1 MKKIKYLIL
10 TLLLT
15 VISIPI
21 VFAASNVEIDNVE
34 LVSKSKNT
42 IINGEPTFKGLEIN
56 YNISFQNPGDSV
68 KYKVTIKNK
77 SNLDYKIADDTQFS
91 KSNYIKYE
99 YETSKD
105 LKAKSSTE
113 VLLTITYNKEI
124 SKDKFK
130 NGKYI
135 ESNTAVV
142 KLLNNE
148 KNPETS
154 SFNIILTIATIS
166 LIIVLSLR
174 LIKKNRYIKRLIIIT
189 MFSIASI
196 PIITK
201 AIEEI
206 KLTINVK
213 VEIVNASSA
222 SSDAEFKVVYVYDE
236 YSIFETLEEAQ
247 SNGYGEKCTPI
258 ILSDNPGLS
267 DPLSHIASYI
277 CSRETTKE
285 DPIKY
290 SAGDEVSIKQF
301 EVDGV
306 KGNADDGL
314 ATYCYGMTYGLYC
327 NQIIPTTYPVYRW
340 EYNKS
345 IITEYGYT
353 YLDNDDT
360 VMSFKSE
367 TSAILNKWN
376 QIGFIVSYSGDEFTM
391 PAHDVL
397 LKEYHSIDH

>member
-1 MKKIKYLIL
+1 MKNIKYLLLSLI
-10 TLLLT
+10 LLLIMIP
-15 VISIPI
+15 VIS
-21 VFAASNVEIDNVE
+21 AASNVEIEKVE
-34 LVSKSKNT
+34 LISKSNNT
-42 IINGEPTFKGLEIN
+42 IINREPTFKGLEID
-56 YNISFQNPGDSV
+56 YDISFQNLGDSA
-68 KYKVTIKNK
+68 KYKVTVKNN
-77 SNLDYKIADDTQFS
+77 SNINYKISDDTQFS

-99 YETSKD
+99 YDINKE
-105 LKAKSSTE
+105 LKAKSSTD
-113 VLLTITYNKEI
+113 VIITITYNELIPKEE
-124 SKDKFK
+124 FK
-130 NGKYI
+130 NGKYS

-142 KLLNNE
+142 KLLNEE
-148 KNPETS
+148 KNPNTS
-154 SFNIILTIATIS
+154 SFNIVIAIAIIS

-174 LIKKNRYIKRLIIIT
+174 LIKKNRCIKRLIIIT

-196 PIITK
+196 PIIAK

-206 KLTINVK
+206 RLTINVK

-258 ILSDNPGLS
+258 ILSDDPGLS

-327 NQIIPTTYPVYRW
+327 NQIIPTTYPVYSW

-367 TSAILNKWN
+367 TSAVLNKWK
-376 QIGFIVSYSGDEFTM
+376 QEGYIVSYSGGEFTM
-391 PAHDVL
+391 PEHDVL
-397 LKEYHSIDH
+397 LKEYREIYD